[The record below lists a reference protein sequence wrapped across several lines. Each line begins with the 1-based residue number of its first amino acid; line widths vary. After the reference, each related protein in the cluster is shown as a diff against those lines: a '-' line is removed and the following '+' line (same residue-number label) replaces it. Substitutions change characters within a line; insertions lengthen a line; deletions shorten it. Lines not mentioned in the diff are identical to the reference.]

1 MKKLMLVLTLAIAGL
16 QSSVEANPNDT
27 ILIYK
32 GTVNSLAVGD
42 DLTDKSRRG
51 VYVIIGRDKQEAEII
66 SFYKLGTQKFFH
78 DFGKFDIHTRN
89 IQGDNS
95 AVFAMFDHQSQ
106 SQQAFVLN
114 DFAVYFFG
122 KEAPA
127 TIDNSGLKFTV
138 APTLTGVLRNFSQA
152 SILDPALYVQQNFTV
167 TLNPELSVKSNN
179 ASQFVS
185 EAANTIRAILS
196 NKGFNAD

>member
-1 MKKLMLVLTLAIAGL
+1 MKKLLLVLTLALAGL
-16 QSSVEANPNDT
+16 QTRAAANSNDT

-32 GTVNSLAVGD
+32 GTVSSIAVGD
-42 DLTDKSRRG
+42 NLTDKSQRG
-51 VYVIIGRDKQEAEII
+51 VYVIIGRDKQEAQII
-66 SFYKLGTQKFFH
+66 TFYKLGTKKLFH
-78 DFGKFDIHTRN
+78 DFGIFDIHSRN
-89 IQGDNS
+89 IEGDNS
-95 AVFAMFDHQSQ
+95 KVFAMFDHQAQ

-122 KEAPA
+122 KEGQA
-127 TIDNSGLKFTV
+127 TIDNGGLKFNV
-138 APTLTGVLRNFSQA
+138 APMLSGVLRNFSQA

-167 TLNPELSVKSNN
+167 TLNLPLTVNSNN